1 MPNSV
6 SRQILFGGAVAL
18 MLSTAT
24 TATVF
29 FSADAAYAERGGNG
43 NGNRGNSGD
52 NGNRGNSSSSNS
64 NSNNSNDNNSRG
76 AVASELKNLNAAHAS
91 QNALERANA
100 DSFLGMFFAYQT
112 EQQAL
117 ADAPV
122 ETDEDTPLD
131 AIEEGA
137 LAVLTGGREL
147 SEAALGKLNGLLGL
161 D

>member
-1 MPNSV
+1 MPYSI
-6 SRQILFGGAVAL
+6 SRQILRGGAVAL

-29 FSADAAYAERGGNG
+29 MSADAAYAQPGGNG
-43 NGNRGNSGD
+43 NGNRGNSGN
-52 NGNRGNSSSSNS
+52 NGNSGNSSNS

-100 DSFLGMFFAYQT
+100 GSFLGMFFAYQT